1 MSKQRFFEMVGRYPR
16 ISHLWDIGEG
26 EFKPDLFESELGVM
40 SSGEVQ
46 IAKFFA
52 SVWFHDNSRYGFDL
66 VDAVAVLDSNER
78 GLIIAWIQDPFWP

>member
-16 ISHLWDIGEG
+16 ISHLWDVVEG
-26 EFKPDLFESELGVM
+26 ELKPDLFESELAVM